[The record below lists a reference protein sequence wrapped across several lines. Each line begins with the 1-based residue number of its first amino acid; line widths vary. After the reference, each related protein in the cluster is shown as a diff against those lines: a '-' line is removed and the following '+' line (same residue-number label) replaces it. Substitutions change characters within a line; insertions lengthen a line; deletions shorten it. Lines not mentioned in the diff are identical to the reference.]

1 METSHI
7 DLAILNYAANNICLD
22 ADRGEASTFIYC
34 FDSIATQIAV
44 LLEKLGFTTEIKE
57 HNGYVIKSIE
67 GTMVKPLLS
76 KLKIVLLM
84 ITNRFKNNSIK

>member
-34 FDSIATQIAV
+34 FDSIATQIAA
-44 LLEKLGFTTEIKE
+44 LLEKLGFT
-57 HNGYVIKSIE
+57 
-67 GTMVKPLLS
+67 
-76 KLKIVLLM
+76 
-84 ITNRFKNNSIK
+84 RAA

>member
-34 FDSIATQIAV
+34 FDSIATQIAA

-57 HNGYVIKSIE
+57 HNGYVKISTLPHLSKIKL
-67 GTMVKPLLS
+67 PLLYQ
-76 KLKIVLLM
+76 
-84 ITNRFKNNSIK
+84 

>member
-34 FDSIATQIAV
+34 FDSIATQIAA
-44 LLEKLGFTTEIKE
+44 LLEKRKYFIM
-57 HNGYVIKSIE
+57 S
-67 GTMVKPLLS
+67 
-76 KLKIVLLM
+76 
-84 ITNRFKNNSIK
+84 

>member
-34 FDSIATQIAV
+34 FDSYYWQIYKD
-44 LLEKLGFTTEIKE
+44 LFYIICLRCFYFL
-57 HNGYVIKSIE
+57 
-67 GTMVKPLLS
+67 
-76 KLKIVLLM
+76 
-84 ITNRFKNNSIK
+84 

>member
-34 FDSIATQIAV
+34 FDSIAT
-44 LLEKLGFTTEIKE
+44 
-57 HNGYVIKSIE
+57 NCSI
-67 GTMVKPLLS
+67 TRK
-76 KLKIVLLM
+76 
-84 ITNRFKNNSIK
+84 TRFYY